1 MKKTTAIV
9 ALMAVFTLAICFI
22 LFGSVSSELMASLGI
37 DQGQLGSLVMASFLT
52 MCIVQLFIG
61 PLVDKYGYK
70 PMAIFGF
77 AVTGISMLLLAFAT
91 TFTGAMVAG
100 ILLGFGAMA
109 CNTVGNT
116 LIPVVLFEGKD
127 PARASNLGNGF
138 FGLGYVVMPL
148 LIVFMFNTLGLDY
161 KTALI
166 IIAVLCF
173 IFLVF
178 SFTATFPQVQ
188 IGFSFA
194 KAVSVISKPAVL
206 VAAIALFCYMAL
218 EISMGTWVKSLMSE
232 LFGASGN
239 ANAATNA
246 GLVLSL
252 FGVAMMIGRFLSAS
266 VKNLTAMGSKLI
278 IVASLIALVA
288 ILLMVVAKGPALGI
302 FAVMLA
308 GLAFAPIFPT
318 LVGVTFG
325 KFDPS
330 LYGSILGVMFS
341 IGLLG
346 GTLVPKFIGNMSVG
360 STVQQGLLIAAVMA
374 GILLV
379 ISLFIGSIGKK
390 TK

>member
-22 LFGSVSSELMASLGI
+22 LFGSVSSELMVSLGI
-37 DQGQLGSLVMASFLT
+37 NEGQLGSLVMASFLT

-91 TFTGAMVAG
+91 SFTGAMVAG

-127 PARASNLGNGF
+127 PARASNFGNGF

-178 SFTATFPQVQ
+178 SFTASFPQVTV
-188 IGFSFA
+188 GFSFA

-206 VAAIALFCYMAL
+206 VAALALFCYMAL
-218 EISMGTWVKSLMSE
+218 EISMGTWIKSLMSE
-232 LFGASGN
+232 LYGASGG
-239 ANAATNA
+239 AGSAASA

-302 FAVMLA
+302 FAVILA

-360 STVQQGLLIAAVMA
+360 STVQQGLMIAAVMA
-374 GILLV
+374 GILLIV
-379 ISLFIGSIGKK
+379 SLFVGSVGKK
-390 TK
+390 S